1 MHPSDSTRR
10 LTRIGRIR
18 QFESQPYQAS
28 QHDLLCSSSDFLLW
42 ACFCL
47 SYWGNF
53 MPDGQRVTSAHG
65 ILEVASVLSENFKSK
80 AQELFSSLD
89 SENMPSLFW
98 HDFGGGTGFTSLS
111 LFYHLSESLGKY
123 YPIEIDEK
131 MPGAQVLL
139 WDVECALSFHSQ
151 NWNKAHWWE
160 GAVCIT
166 AFEEMPEMCDFDLFP
181 GLGRAEIQ
189 YREQGCCTNMSA
201 NAWQVP
207 IMHEWYG
214 QVREL
219 IMKEYVAWSAGLLCF
234 ICVARN
240 QIAFVLAL
248 SWKEH
253 YQSDLWSSNLNC
265 GDRLSAGD

>member
-1 MHPSDSTRR
+1 MLRTLGTLVMAFWPELPHIFTAFSSLFRK
-10 LTRIGRIR
+10 
-18 QFESQPYQAS
+18 FESQRSQTS

-98 HDFGGGTGFTSLS
+98 HDFGGGTGFSSLS

-139 WDVECALSFHSQ
+139 WDVKCALSFRSQ
-151 NWNKAHWWE
+151 RTETRPIDEKAQFVSQLLRRCLRCVILTCFRVW
-160 GAVCIT
+160 V
-166 AFEEMPEMCDFDLFP
+166 EMQRFS
-181 GLGRAEIQ
+181 
-189 YREQGCCTNMSA
+189 T
-201 NAWQVP
+201 
-207 IMHEWYG
+207 
-214 QVREL
+214 
-219 IMKEYVAWSAGLLCF
+219 
-234 ICVARN
+234 
-240 QIAFVLAL
+240 
-248 SWKEH
+248 
-253 YQSDLWSSNLNC
+253 
-265 GDRLSAGD
+265 